1 MKSRLDVIRTFY
13 DPHPGFGGA
22 MIPIPTLVRKVAERL
37 DGKSMTLREAVAKI
51 QKVTKGKIR
60 IRENWIS
67 LELEESDTR
76 RHMFRVIRFKYVS

>member
-1 MKSRLDVIRTFY
+1 MKSRLDVVRTFY

-22 MIPIPTLVRKVAERL
+22 AILIPTMVKKVAEKL
-37 DGKSMTLREAVAKI
+37 DGKSMTLREAVVKI
-51 QKVTKGKIR
+51 QKVTKGKVR
-60 IRENWIS
+60 IRKNWIS